1 MKKLNDIQGY
11 RRSHKKIPT
20 GMALTDDQNEL
31 AAKQSAIGKMESPK
45 AKMPKSYTN
54 PMNPIGMGSGGP
66 IQPPTM
72 PQRGQYQPPA
82 IPPGIGEQAGTP
94 GGYPAS
100 ETVYDLPPGSPPF
113 STQRT
118 NPDGSITIINHQ
130 SATPQVQF
138 DGADQV
144 GGQGAPIDPEMKAKL
159 AAWGQLRGDKTAEEK
174 KLLEQSSTEGTKEEV
189 PDPFPDDPYGMRD
202 WMQNRLN
209 EQLDPEEAERR
220 VIRQRAAQEAM
231 VRATMG
237 AGEAGRS
244 GASALLEGEAGRMAE
259 QKARTAELERTM
271 GIVGLGMELMGF
283 DLDKNRYNK
292 AELRQAALA
301 ALKAAEFVDADTAE
315 EIYDMLNIPEH
326 ARSPEGMRALQSYL
340 DSQKG
345 DGSGDTGSGDTGS
358 GLDPSSPHFA
368 SVEARNAKER
378 AASGTDGLGTAGT
391 GGGTGKYTPQTKQE
405 TNPDG
410 TITSTYL
417 DEDGNFVSEEPEGNQ
432 TTEELI
438 ASQRGDEMTMGSQ
451 TMTGET
457 MSENSYYVDGDLGDK
472 WGSDQLVVDGDVIGL
487 PVNAEPTGRK
497 ETFGDPPVEHI
508 EYKYYDVRSNNEIT
522 FWYKPG
528 N

>member
-45 AKMPKSYTN
+45 AKMPNSYTN

-130 SATPQVQF
+130 SATPQVQL

-301 ALKAAEFVDADTAE
+301 ALKAAEYVDADSAE
-315 EIYDMLNIPEH
+315 EIYDMLNIPES
-326 ARSPEGMRALQSYL
+326 ARDPEGMRALQDYL
-340 DSQKG
+340 DLQRG
-345 DGSGDTGSGDTGS
+345 DGGDTGDEDTGTTTGTNDGTTNPNS
-358 GLDPSSPHFA
+358 NIAAPL
-368 SVEARNAKER
+368 AK
-378 AASGTDGLGTAGT
+378 
-391 GGGTGKYTPQTKQE
+391 
-405 TNPDG
+405 NPDG
-410 TITSTYL
+410 TMPSTYIL
-417 DEDGNFVSEEPEGNQ
+417 PDGSFTSADTGKNK

-438 ASQRGDEMTMGSQ
+438 QEQEDQQEHEGRGDEKTMGSESMDSEYFQ
-451 TMTGET
+451 EHSWSRDDGE
-457 MSENSYYVDGDLGDK
+457 
-472 WGSDQLVVDGDVIGL
+472 LVVNGKFIDL
-487 PVNAEPTGRK
+487 PVNANETGRK
-497 ETFGDPPVEHI
+497 ETFGDPSVEHI
-508 EYKYYDVRSNNEIT
+508 EYKYYDVRSNGYIT
-522 FWYKPG
+522 FWYYPG